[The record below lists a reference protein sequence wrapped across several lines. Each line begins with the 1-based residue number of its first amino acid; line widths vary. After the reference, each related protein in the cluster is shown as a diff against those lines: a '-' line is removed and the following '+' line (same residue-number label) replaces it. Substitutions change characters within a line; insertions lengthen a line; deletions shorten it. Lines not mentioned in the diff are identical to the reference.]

1 MWCNEL
7 TLISETYVTDEVKN
21 MISVEANTNV
31 FCNIKSVR
39 ASEFYNAANVGLK
52 PELVFVIH
60 PYEYSGEKKVKFNGK
75 EYRVIRTYQ
84 VNSEEIELTCE
95 RVLGNG

>member
-1 MWCNEL
+1 MWSNEL
-7 TLISETYVTDEVKN
+7 TLISETYVTDEIKN
-21 MISVEANTNV
+21 MIPVETNTNV
-31 FCNIKSVR
+31 FCNVKSVR

-60 PYEYSGEKKVKFNGK
+60 PYEYSGEKKVKFNDK
-75 EYRVIRTYQ
+75 EYRVIRTYK
-84 VNSEEIELTCE
+84 VNSEEMELTCE